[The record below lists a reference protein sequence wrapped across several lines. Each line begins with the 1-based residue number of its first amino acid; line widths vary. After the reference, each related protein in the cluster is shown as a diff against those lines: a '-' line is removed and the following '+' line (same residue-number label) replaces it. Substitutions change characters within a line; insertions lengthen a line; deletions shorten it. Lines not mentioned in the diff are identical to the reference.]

1 MDPRTEQTAH
11 PGREARKTLQDV
23 LLTIA
28 PARSAIADFCV
39 LWQAGA
45 LLSTPAD
52 AVVTELA
59 TGKHGSDWTKALAAI
74 TGAEGEAEAAGPGLA
89 AVPRLFAG
97 AAQRCLLF
105 AVIIT
110 VQLLLF
116 DFCRDKLQVSPE
128 NLSLSLDVF
137 ADRLSFYEY

>member
-1 MDPRTEQTAH
+1 MT
-11 PGREARKTLQDV
+11 V
-23 LLTIA
+23 
-28 PARSAIADFCV
+28 FCGA
-39 LWQAGA
+39 LAGACGA

-59 TGKHGSDWTKALAAI
+59 TGKHGSDWTAALATI
-74 TGAEGEAEAAGPGLA
+74 TADGDAEPETRGDVRLDAASL
-89 AVPRLFAG
+89 PRLFAG
-97 AAQRCLLF
+97 ASQRCLLF

-137 ADRLSFYEY
+137 ADRLSFYDYKNP

>member
-1 MDPRTEQTAH
+1 MPCRWALLLLVPPRGQ
-11 PGREARKTLQDV
+11 
-23 LLTIA
+23 LLAAAA
-28 PARSAIADFCV
+28 PSAIRV
-39 LWQAGA
+39 R
-45 LLSTPAD
+45 AD